1 MEKFTFD
8 ILGQK
13 MNISIKKDDHDEI
26 VKVLKFYRKKVQE
39 LEKLYPYKSSLEI
52 AILAGV
58 RITDEYYACYNER
71 TSSIKKEDNNHLE
84 EGDFVLLENGLLG
97 MIAVNPT
104 EYTIVVIDNGRFDTS
119 FKSYSLE
126 EMQGLIKNTCPGA
139 RIIKSKNIVIT
150 EV

>member
-1 MEKFTFD
+1 MKF
-8 ILGQK
+8 
-13 MNISIKKDDHDEI
+13 
-26 VKVLKFYRKKVQE
+26 
-39 LEKLYPYKSSLEI
+39 
-52 AILAGV
+52 
-58 RITDEYYACYNER
+58 
-71 TSSIKKEDNNHLE
+71 IKKEDNNHLE

-126 EMQGLIKNTCPGA
+126 EMQGLIKNTYPGA